1 MPDIA
6 VDALAQSI
14 FDSVKAG
21 AGKFLEDHKDAQAF
35 VVDRAKRLAQLAL
48 ELVQAADDV
57 ERAKVR
63 EQMGVVEQSIENELS
78 AVAVD
83 AAVAS
88 RAQFEAA
95 VKSVFAFAVK
105 ALPIIVKMVV

>member
-1 MPDIA
+1 MPKID
-6 VDALAQSI
+6 VEGLARSI

-35 VVDRAKRLAQLAL
+35 VVDRGKRLAQLAL
-48 ELVQAADDV
+48 ELAQAGDDAA
-57 ERAKVR
+57 RAKVQ
-63 EQMGVVEQSIENELS
+63 EQMGVVEQSIENELA

-88 RAQFEAA
+88 RAKFDAA
-95 VKSVFAFAVK
+95 VKSVFSFALK
-105 ALPIIVKMVV
+105 ALPALL